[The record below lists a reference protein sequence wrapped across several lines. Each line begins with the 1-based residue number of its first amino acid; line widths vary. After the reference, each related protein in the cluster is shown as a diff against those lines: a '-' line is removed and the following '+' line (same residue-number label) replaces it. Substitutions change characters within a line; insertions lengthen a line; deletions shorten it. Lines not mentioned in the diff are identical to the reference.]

1 MSFSFSKIS
10 EKNKKRKFSTALSRL
25 QIFMFLKQKK
35 DENLELQRN
44 VKITTK
50 DTITGK
56 IPLQTHKILV
66 RNDKRKIVKRPP
78 SKKTKLLWLSLCLS

>member
-1 MSFSFSKIS
+1 
-10 EKNKKRKFSTALSRL
+10 
-25 QIFMFLKQKK
+25 MFLKQPI

-50 DTITGK
+50 DTITDK

-78 SKKTKLLWLSLCLS
+78 AQQEN